1 MINHTQTPTAIH
13 EAATIRG
20 GLPDAALTLLGTL
33 HGPNHARA
41 LLRITGTVHTVEV
54 GTRLGSATVAA
65 IGEGVVIL
73 ARAGGRSERL
83 SLPAS

>member
-1 MINHTQTPTAIH
+1 MTDHTETPTATL

-20 GLPDAALTLLGTL
+20 ALPDAGGLTLLGTL
-33 HGPNHARA
+33 HGPSHGRA
-41 LLRITGTVHTVEV
+41 LLRIGSAVHTVEV
-54 GTRLGSATVAA
+54 GTRLGNATVAA

-73 ARAGGRSERL
+73 ARAGRSERL